1 MKLPRV
7 RKPPQ
12 SIQPDLPVKVRVL
25 PPEVELSEAQVKAA
39 WADLVE
45 YIRWGLREQER
56 LRKHETEKKQSDA
69 A

>member
-7 RKPPQ
+7 VQ
-12 SIQPDLPVKVRVL
+12 SIKPDQPVKVKVVG
-25 PPEVELSEAQVKAA
+25 PELELSEAQVKAA

-56 LRKHETEKKQSDA
+56 LRNEAEKKQSDA